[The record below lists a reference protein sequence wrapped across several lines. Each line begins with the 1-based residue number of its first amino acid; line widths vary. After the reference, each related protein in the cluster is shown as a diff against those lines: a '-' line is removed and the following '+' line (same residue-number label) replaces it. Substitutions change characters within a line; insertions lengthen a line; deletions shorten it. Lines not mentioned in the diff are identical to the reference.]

1 MLISASS
8 LGIILK
14 VGDQKFRIK
23 ITFNIFFHWQKVFF
37 HKGRIYYLMSNFR
50 GEGGQ
55 ISDESGL
62 KH

>member
-1 MLISASS
+1 MLISAIG

-23 ITFNIFFHWQKVFF
+23 IPFN
-37 HKGRIYYLMSNFR
+37 NFSIVNSVCPYRKNLKSYVCIR
-50 GEGGQ
+50 GEGGKR
-55 ISDESGL
+55 SDESGL